1 MKKKKKSMTAL
12 IIALFVLV
20 GALAAVGI
28 YLKNLQTNPMAAF
41 EEIPVPT
48 PAVSTAIPQ
57 TQLPNEP
64 TPTPV
69 PTLSPEEALQ
79 AAADAEFMKNR
90 VNILMLGW
98 DESPERNDED
108 SVLYRDEENNFRS
121 DVIMLLTV
129 DFENKVVD
137 LISVPR
143 DTYAPIYNVEG
154 RFKINAAFA
163 KGGSAKGDGFNYA
176 MKTVS
181 NLLGVPI
188 NYYAGVNMQGMKAV
202 VDAMGGVDYDV
213 DLRIVL
219 NGRVL
224 EKGMQHLNGQQ
235 VLDYCRARKG
245 YGTDV
250 SRADRQQRMLFAIFN
265 QLKSKNQIVNLPNVY
280 LGVKD
285 YVNTN
290 LNFDQIAA
298 LSMFALDF
306 DTANLNRHTLDGE
319 YISGTPYNGASFY
332 VLKNS
337 KLKELVKDVFG
348 VSIEPDQRY
357 DVSFVKADKAAAAA
371 IAYVV
376 GSENILL
383 YLERQGLYINPETWT
398 GDYPAPEPAWDIQE
412 LLLSMEQVN
421 AVALR
426 DIPASAS
433 DEKREKI
440 LSTQFDTEAISAA
453 VERIRQS
460 MWTVSVDYSLYREYF
475 TKKLLPEEF
484 YNLLPSYQTLMTPEP

>member
-1 MKKKKKSMTAL
+1 MKKKKKGLTAL
-12 IIALFVLV
+12 LIVLVVLV

-41 EEIPVPT
+41 EEMPT
-48 PAVSTAIPQ
+48 PPPDTSSATPETDNSI
-57 TQLPNEP
+57 EP
-64 TPTPV
+64 TPTPS
-69 PTLSPEEALQ
+69 PTLSPEEALE
-79 AAADAEFMKNR
+79 AAADADFMKNR

-108 SVLYRDEENNFRS
+108 SEVYRDEDNNFRS

-129 DFENKVVD
+129 DFENRVVD

-154 RFKINAAFA
+154 HFKINAAFA

-188 NYYAGVNMQGMKAV
+188 EYYAGVNMQGMKAV

-224 EKGMQHLNGQQ
+224 EKGLQHLNGQQ

-280 LGVKD
+280 LGVKG
-285 YVNTN
+285 YVSTN

-306 DTANLNRHTLDGE
+306 DTANLHRHTLDGE
-319 YISGTPYNGASFY
+319 YMSSTPYNGASFY
-332 VLKNS
+332 VLRNN
-337 KLKELVKDVFG
+337 KLKELVKDIFG
-348 VSIEPDQRY
+348 VSVEPDPRY
-357 DVSFVKADKAAAAA
+357 DLSYVKADKAAADALT
-371 IAYVV
+371 YVT
-376 GSENILL
+376 GSENILKFL
-383 YLERQGLYINPETWT
+383 AGQGLYIDPETWI
-398 GDYPAPEPAWDIQE
+398 GDGPAPEPAWDVGE
-412 LLLSMEQVN
+412 LLVSMEQLN
-421 AVALR
+421 AVAVR

-433 DEKREKI
+433 AERRETI
-440 LSTQFDTEAISAA
+440 LDTPFDVDAISGA
-453 VERIRQS
+453 VERLRQS
-460 MWTVSVDYSLYREYF
+460 MWTVCLDYSLYKEYF

-484 YNLLPSYQTLMTPEP
+484 YNLLPSYQTLVTPGS

>member
-1 MKKKKKSMTAL
+1 MKKKKGLTAL
-12 IIALFVLV
+12 LIALFVFV
-20 GALAAVGI
+20 GALVAVGI
-28 YLKNLQTNPMAAF
+28 YFKNLQTNPMAAF
-41 EEIPVPT
+41 EEMPVPS
-48 PAVSTAIPQ
+48 PSASTAILETDKPS
-57 TQLPNEP
+57 EP

-69 PTLSPEEALQ
+69 PTLSPEEALK

-137 LISVPR
+137 LISIPR

-154 RFKINAAFA
+154 HFKINAAFA

-188 NYYAGVNMQGMKAV
+188 EYYAGVNMQGMKAV

-250 SRADRQQRMLFAIFN
+250 TRADRQQRMLFAIFN

-306 DTANLNRHTLDGE
+306 NTANLRRHTLDGE
-319 YISGTPYNGASFY
+319 YLNGTPYNGASFY
-332 VLKNS
+332 VLRNN
-337 KLKELVKDVFG
+337 KLKELVKDIFG

-357 DVSFVKADKAAAAA
+357 DLAFVNADKAAAEA
-371 IAYVV
+371 ITYVT
-376 GSENILL
+376 GSENILK
-383 YLERQGLYINPETWT
+383 YLASQGLYIDPETWT
-398 GDYPAPEPAWDIQE
+398 GDSPVPEPAWDIQE
-412 LLLSMEQVN
+412 LLLSMEQLN
-421 AVALR
+421 AVAVR

-433 DEKREKI
+433 EEKREKI
-440 LSTQFDTEAISAA
+440 LSTQFDTDAISVA
-453 VERIRQS
+453 VERLRQS
-460 MWTVSVDYSLYREYF
+460 MWTVCLDYSLYREYF
-475 TKKLLPEEF
+475 TKKLLPEDF
-484 YNLLPSYQTLMTPEP
+484 YNLLPSYQTLVTPGP